1 MQHPKKEFMCF
12 LGVLSLVAKFW
23 IFFKAPFVWL
33 INRTFSAKKQCFFP
47 QQISDSIFQQSEHGL
62 LALFSSHAKTLRPI
76 TSDI

>member
-33 INRTFSAKKQCFFP
+33 ISRTFSEKNQFFFS
-47 QQISDSIFQQSEHGL
+47 QQISEQYFL
-62 LALFSSHAKTLRPI
+62 VKRT
-76 TSDI
+76 